1 MVCMVPLICRIR
13 GTVILQLW
21 YKIIF
26 CCLYAGGLVGIHK
39 YAGYNVS
46 IPKDILP
53 VISVVVG
60 LLLVFRTNTAY
71 DRFWEGRKEWA
82 LLTVYIRN
90 LARTFWIMV
99 DDHNDSSVIVEKV
112 TVINLLVAFAYATKH
127 YIRSEYSYEEE
138 DLRDLIA
145 FLPRTFFPSST
156 TPLHEQESQVK
167 QIREGTQGNIPA
179 KKAPPPPPPTTENA
193 KKRRASVP
201 YVASSYDSV
210 PTNIP
215 LEISYYIQSYIK
227 TVKDRNLIDNPT
239 CRILDTALGN
249 MINCLTG
256 FERIRRTPIP
266 MSYSVHLHHAT
277 WIVILIVPVTW
288 IKDVGW
294 GTVPAIGVAAFCLL
308 GILEIG
314 REIENPFGYDFNDLN
329 LDDFCQIIHKEC
341 VAIVAQ
347 KFPDPKEWLFSE
359 TNRPIIANAKSA
371 VDLAKMNNDQ
381 IMIMLNAEKD
391 YIFSDKHPHE
401 HKVKFNN
408 TLPV

>member
-1 MVCMVPLICRIR
+1 MEL
-13 GTVILQLW
+13 
-21 YKIIF
+21 
-26 CCLYAGGLVGIHK
+26 
-39 YAGYNVS
+39 
-46 IPKDILP
+46 
-53 VISVVVG
+53 
-60 LLLVFRTNTAY
+60 
-71 DRFWEGRKEWA
+71 RFWEGRKEWA
-82 LLTVYIRN
+82 QLTVFVRN

-99 DDHNDSSVIVEKV
+99 DDKDDSSIIIEKV

-145 FLPRTFFPSST
+145 YLPRTF
-156 TPLHEQESQVK
+156 TPTSISPLCDQESK
-167 QIREGTQGNIPA
+167 IKLIRENTRGNLEIAA
-179 KKAPPPPPPTTENA
+179 KKGPAAPPPPPTTESA
-193 KKRRASVP
+193 RKRRSSVP
-201 YVASSYDSV
+201 YVAQVDPI

-215 LEISYYIQSYIK
+215 IEITYFIQSYIK
-227 TVKDRNLIDNPT
+227 SIKDRNLVDNPT

-249 MINCLTG
+249 LVNCLTG

-266 MSYSVHLHHAT
+266 MSYSVHLHHVT
-277 WIVILIVPVTW
+277 WVVILIVPVTW

-294 GTVPAIGVAAFCLL
+294 GTIPATAVAAFCLL

-341 VAIVAQ
+341 VTIVAQ
-347 KFPDPKEWLFSE
+347 RFPNPKDWLFCE

-371 VDLAKMNNDQ
+371 VELAKMDNTQ
-381 IMIMLNAEKD
+381 ILDMLNAEKN
-391 YIFSDKHPHE
+391 YIYSEKHASHGE

-408 TLPV
+408 ELPV